1 MTYKK
6 MTNPTDGIN
15 QSNKQLQAIE
25 QQLCC
30 ANATLNTETSVI
42 LAGTSQ
48 LDSFGRLRTSSPF
61 TLFDSSHRF
70 ADNGLWSTGT
80 VTGGA
85 TLGTAIFN
93 ASQGLV
99 DLAVTAASG
108 SEVVRETTKVFSYQ
122 PGKSLLILSTFVMSP
137 AKTNLRQRVGYYGAA
152 NGYYLE
158 LNNSTVSFVERS
170 FVTGAVVNTP
180 VAQASW
186 NVDPMDGSGPSG
198 ITLDLTKAQIL
209 FMDLEWLGVGT
220 VRIGFVIDGNFYVC
234 HKFHHA
240 NIIASTYITTA
251 SLPARYEITNTGAT
265 SGASTLKQICSSV
278 LSEGGYELRGA
289 QQAVGTPINAPR
301 TLTTANT
308 YYPIVSIRLK
318 STRLDGIAVA
328 TALSVIG
335 NTSGNFNW
343 QVIVGGTTTAGSW
356 ISAGTNSSV
365 EYNLTGTSFT
375 GGRIIASGYFTAT
388 ASTSVS
394 VDILRAALLST
405 QLERNGLTEVASE
418 FTLVL
423 AAGTNGESVF
433 GSIDWE
439 EISR

>member
-1 MTYKK
+1 MAQGYASYNIISSEISYK
-6 MTNPTDGIN
+6 NSPNID
-15 QSNKQLQAIE
+15 A
-25 QQLCC
+25 
-30 ANATLNTETSVI
+30 
-42 LAGTSQ
+42 
-48 LDSFGRLRTSSPF
+48 FGRLRVSNPF

-80 VTGGA
+80 ATGGTA
-85 TLGTAIFN
+85 TFN
-93 ASQGLV
+93 ADQGLV
-99 DLAVTAASG
+99 DLDVTAASG

-122 PGKSLLILSTFVMSP
+122 PGKSLLVLSTFVMSI
-137 AKTNLRQRVGYYGAA
+137 AKANLRQRVGYYGAN

-158 LNNSTVSFVERS
+158 QNGTTVSFVERS

-220 VRIGFVIDGNFYVC
+220 VRIGFVINGNFYVC

-240 NIIASTYITTA
+240 NFITSTYITTA
-251 SLPARYEITNTGAT
+251 SLPLRYEITNTGAT
-265 SGASTLKQICSSV
+265 SGASTLKQICSTV
-278 LSEGGYELRGA
+278 ISEGGYELRGA
-289 QQAVGTPINAPR
+289 QQAVGTPITTPK
-301 TLTTANT
+301 TLTTAGT
-308 YYPIVSIRLK
+308 FYPIVSIRLK
-318 STRLDGIAVA
+318 SARLDGIAVA
-328 TALSVIG
+328 TALSAIG
-335 NTSGNFNW
+335 NTAANFNW
-343 QVIVGGTTTAGSW
+343 QVVASGTTTGGTW
-356 ISAGTNSSV
+356 VSAGASSSV
-365 EYNLTGTSFT
+365 EYNITGTSFT

-405 QLERNGLTEVASE
+405 QLERNGLTSTPFE

-423 AAGTNGESVF
+423 AAGTNNETVF
-433 GSIDWE
+433 GSMDWE

>member
-1 MTYKK
+1 
-6 MTNPTDGIN
+6 
-15 QSNKQLQAIE
+15 
-25 QQLCC
+25 
-30 ANATLNTETSVI
+30 
-42 LAGTSQ
+42 
-48 LDSFGRLRTSSPF
+48 
-61 TLFDSSHRF
+61 
-70 ADNGLWSTGT
+70 
-80 VTGGA
+80 
-85 TLGTAIFN
+85 
-93 ASQGLV
+93 
-99 DLAVTAASG
+99 
-108 SEVVRETTKVFSYQ
+108 
-122 PGKSLLILSTFVMSP
+122 
-137 AKTNLRQRVGYYGAA
+137 
-152 NGYYLE
+152 
-158 LNNSTVSFVERS
+158 
-170 FVTGAVVNTP
+170 
-180 VAQASW
+180 
-186 NVDPMDGSGPSG
+186 
-198 ITLDLTKAQIL
+198 
-209 FMDLEWLGVGT
+209 MDLEWLGVGS
-220 VRIGFVIDGNFYVC
+220 VRIGFVINGQFIVC
-234 HKFHHA
+234 HTFNHA
-240 NIIASTYITTA
+240 NLITSTYITTA
-251 SLPARYEITNTGAT
+251 SLPLRYEIFNTAGT
-265 SGASTLKQICSSV
+265 TGSSTLKQICSTV
-278 LSEGGYELRGA
+278 ISEGGYELRGA

-343 QVIVGGTTTAGSW
+343 QIIRGGTTTAGSW

-375 GGRIIASGYFTAT
+375 GGRILASGYFTAT

-405 QLERNGLTEVASE
+405 QLERNGLTGVASE

>member
-1 MTYKK
+1 MSYTYTDEIKFANT
-6 MTNPTDGIN
+6 TNFD
-15 QSNKQLQAIE
+15 A
-25 QQLCC
+25 
-30 ANATLNTETSVI
+30 
-42 LAGTSQ
+42 
-48 LDSFGRLRTSSPF
+48 FGRLRVSEPF

-70 ADNGLWSTGT
+70 GDNGLWSTGT
-80 VTGGA
+80 ATGG
-85 TLGTAIFN
+85 TAAFN
-93 ASQGLV
+93 SAQGLV
-99 DLAVTAASG
+99 DLDVTAASG
-108 SEVVRETTKVFSYQ
+108 SEVIRETTKVFSYQ
-122 PGKSLLILSTFVMSP
+122 PGKSLLVISTFVMSP
-137 AKTNLRQRVGYYGAA
+137 AKTNLRQRVGYYGVN

-158 LNNSTVSFVERS
+158 QNDTTVSFVERS

-220 VRIGFVIDGNFYVC
+220 VRIGFIIGGNYYVC

-240 NIIASTYITTA
+240 NIIATTYITTA
-251 SLPARYEITNTGAT
+251 SLPLRYEITNTGAT
-265 SGASTLKQICSSV
+265 TGASTLKQICSTV

-289 QQAVGTPINAPR
+289 QQAVGTPINTAR

-343 QVIVGGTTTAGSW
+343 QVIAGGTTTAGSW

-405 QLERNGLTEVASE
+405 QLERDGLTNTPYE

-423 AAGTNGESVF
+423 AAGTNNESAF
-433 GSIDWE
+433 GSMDWE